1 VPHLQDSCKTPN
13 AFFCSAVTHSC
24 CHLPLQTDDVLNPA
38 TGIAQEMAERESQ
51 TKHSWTFDYLL
62 KADAA
67 ASDRC
72 LSIVEVKR
80 L

>member
-1 VPHLQDSCKTPN
+1 MLDVQKPE
-13 AFFCSAVTHSC
+13 C
-24 CHLPLQTDDVLNPA
+24 CHLSLQTDDVPNAA

-51 TKHSWTFDYLL
+51 TKHPWTFVYLL
-62 KADAA
+62 KADAS

>member
-1 VPHLQDSCKTPN
+1 MLDVQKPE
-13 AFFCSAVTHSC
+13 C
-24 CHLPLQTDDVLNPA
+24 CHLSLQTDDVPNAA

-51 TKHSWTFDYLL
+51 TKLSWTFDYLL
-62 KADAA
+62 KADAS

>member
-1 VPHLQDSCKTPN
+1 ML
-13 AFFCSAVTHSC
+13 
-24 CHLPLQTDDVLNPA
+24 HLPLQTDDVPNVL
-38 TGIAQEMAERESQ
+38 TGIAQEMAEQEAH

-62 KADAA
+62 KADAS
-67 ASDRC
+67 ASERC